1 MKRQTTIKQ
10 HNPKM
15 NVILNC
21 TSICIN
27 NGILTIEK
35 YRTFLL
41 SILALSMSLQAQA
54 KTPSSLDFHANAT
67 AIYQHPFDKAVEDD
81 TSLSADLYAR
91 YFAKNFTVNSHI
103 EVNSTP
109 KTKGMASVIRQSNA
123 DAGTALSKNN
133 QGRLQLSE
141 LYLSLPY
148 EKNTT
153 FHIGLLNSTVF
164 FDTSLIGNN
173 ENTQFIASDFV
184 NNPVID
190 FPDYALAGVVEYQFS
205 AINTTRFMAS
215 STNGLADNPNRDYS
229 SLFEVNS
236 DNKGV
241 FCILE
246 TQWQTDNTL
255 FETGA
260 WLHNG
265 DHRALDDAN
274 NKHLKNYGA
283 YLTAAQS
290 FGKQTMEMRAG
301 IANERVS
308 AAKDFVSLA
317 YQIALRGWT
326 LGTAYGYTEISKYSS
341 MRHDAAQEV
350 EVYGKHMIGKY
361 FSLTLSVQYFKNPF
375 HDSTVAPSLAN
386 EVWAANLRVNFA
398 F

>member
-1 MKRQTTIKQ
+1 M
-10 HNPKM
+10 H
-15 NVILNC
+15 
-21 TSICIN
+21 
-27 NGILTIEK
+27 
-35 YRTFLL
+35 
-41 SILALSMSLQAQA
+41 AQA
-54 KTPSSLDFHANAT
+54 KKPSPLEFHAYAT
-67 AIYQHPFDKAVEDD
+67 AIYQHSFDKSIEDD
-81 TSLSADLYAR
+81 TSLSGDLYTR
-91 YFAKNFTVNSHI
+91 YLAKNFIVNSHI

-141 LYLSLPY
+141 LYLSLSY
-148 EKNTT
+148 EKNTS
-153 FHIGLLNSTVF
+153 FHVGLLNSTVF

-205 AINTTRFMAS
+205 ATNTTRFMAS

-236 DNKGV
+236 DNKGI

-255 FETGA
+255 FETGV

-290 FGKQTMEMRAG
+290 FGKQTVEARAG
-301 IANERVS
+301 IANARVS
-308 AAKDFVSLA
+308 ATKDFVSLA
-317 YQIALRGWT
+317 YQITLSDWT

-350 EVYGKHMIGKY
+350 EVYGKHMVGKY
-361 FSLTLSVQYFKNPF
+361 FSLTPSVQYFKNPF
-375 HDSTVAPSLAN
+375 HNSTVAPSLAN